1 MRPPSFARNWEP
13 RTRAAAGTISLLVLL
28 AALWAATSAVWPGSA
43 PGGVILLGLIFG
55 TATGLLAIGLVLIY
69 RANNIINFAYGAMGG
84 VGGILT
90 VMLFLEANFNYFLAM
105 GIGIASGL
113 ILGGIVEFAVI
124 RRFATSSRLVLT
136 VATIGLAQLLG
147 GIQVLIPNAFD
158 NAGIVGG
165 FQTPITFKFE
175 VAPILFTGDHLLIML
190 SVPPILFALAWFLL
204 RTDVGI
210 AVRAAADNE
219 ERALLYGIPI
229 RRLQT
234 IVWVVAGGLAAL
246 TFILKA
252 PFAGAVSTAFGG
264 IAFLLLPALAAAV
277 IARME
282 SLPIAFAAGLGLE
295 ILAQLAFWNT
305 KRASTIDVAFLCVI
319 LLGLLL
325 QRRRISRA
333 REGAGTWSMTGI
345 VREIPRELRRLPEI
359 RLARV
364 VIAVVI
370 ATLAVWIPL
379 LLDPSI
385 VSLMSVALIWGMVG
399 VSLVILTGWGGNISL
414 GHFAIV
420 GCGAVAFG
428 NIASRWNIDLFLMLL
443 VAGAAGGLVALLIGL
458 PALRIEGL
466 FLAATT
472 LAFAVALD
480 TFFLNP
486 VNFPNYIPGSITR
499 PVLWDRFDLQSEWS
513 LYYLCLAFLGFTIV
527 LARGVR
533 RARTGRV
540 LISTRDNYRAASAA
554 AVPTT
559 TSKLSGFVLSGVVAG
574 IAGGLFI
581 MVLQGAG
588 AGSFQPPLSLDVFSI
603 SVIGGLG
610 SIVGTLIGIFSFRTL
625 AQVLSGELR
634 NAVTGVGLLL
644 VLMIVPG
651 GIGQAL
657 FAARDNLLRWVANR
671 RGILVPSLVADK
683 RAGPEEEEEVIDEL
697 KESVEEGD
705 HFAEVLGRTHAGAGE
720 R

>member
-1 MRPPSFARNWEP
+1 MRPPAFARGWEP
-13 RTRAAAGTISLLVLL
+13 RTRRIVAAAVLAVALLGLWAL
-28 AALWAATSAVWPGSA
+28 SAALWPGTA
-43 PGGVILLGLIFG
+43 PAGVILLGLIFG

-69 RANNIINFAYGAMGG
+69 RANTIINFSYGAMGG

-90 VMLFLEANFNYFLAM
+90 VMLFLEAGFNYFLSMA
-105 GIGIASGL
+105 IGIAAGL
-113 ILGGIVEFAVI
+113 LLGGFIEFAVI
-124 RRFATSSRLVLT
+124 RRFAQSSRLVLT

-165 FQTPITFKFE
+165 FKTPITFKFE
-175 VAPILFTGDHLLIML
+175 VAPILFTGDHFLIML

-234 IVWVVAGGLAAL
+234 IVWVVAGGLASL

-282 SLPIAFAAGLGLE
+282 SLPTAFVAGLGLE
-295 ILAQLAFWNT
+295 ILAQLVFWNT
-305 KRASTIDVAFLCVI
+305 KKSSTIDVAFLCVI

-325 QRRRISRA
+325 QRKRISRA

-345 VREIPRELRRLPEI
+345 VRDIPRELRKLPEI
-359 RLARV
+359 RVARW
-364 VIAVVI
+364 VIAGLVALLSI
-370 ATLAVWIPL
+370 WIPL
-379 LLDPSI
+379 LLDASI

-420 GCGAVAFG
+420 GCGAIAFG
-428 NIASRWNIDLFLMLL
+428 NVATRWNVDLFLMLA
-443 VAGAAGGLVALLIGL
+443 VAGLAGGLVALLIGI

-472 LAFAVALD
+472 LSFAVALD

-486 VNFPNYIPGSITR
+486 VNFPEYIPGSIDR
-499 PVLWDRFDLQSEWS
+499 PTLWERFNLQSEWT
-513 LYYLCLAFLGFTIV
+513 LYYLCLAFLALTIL
-527 LARGVR
+527 LAKGVR
-533 RARTGRV
+533 RARSGRV
-540 LISTRDNYRAASAA
+540 LISTRDNYRAAGAA

-574 IAGGLFI
+574 VAGGLFI

-588 AGSFQPPLSLDVFSI
+588 AGSFQPPMSLDVFSI
-603 SVIGGLG
+603 AVIGGLG
-610 SIVGTLIGIFSFRTL
+610 SIAGTLIGIFSFRAL

-651 GIGQAL
+651 GVGQAI
-657 FAARDNLLRWVANR
+657 FTARDNLLRWVANR

-683 RAGPEEEEEVIDEL
+683 RDAGEEEKEV
-697 KESVEEGD
+697 VEEFREHVVKGD
-705 HFAEVLGRTHAGAGE
+705 HFAEVLGKTKASAE